1 MYIIAYNIVYYIYN
15 YIYMI
20 RYIYKLLLYTYNHIQ
35 LVIQNKG
42 LDYLDWVELSISGG
56 QGVLNEHDNPHSM
69 LGRFG

>member
-1 MYIIAYNIVYYIYN
+1 
-15 YIYMI
+15 MI